1 VNRKQSNFCG
11 NFPVT
16 DGEGK
21 PLKVMVGLG
30 CMAEFCVVSR
40 ANLIKL
46 RPEMPLAKAALV
58 GCATVTGYG
67 TRRADQR
74 DVVILRHSYSSYIYT
89 SQITVTPF
97 YNVLQVVGRNAYIG
111 TVPVDVSAISVYV
124 FRCVHERD
132 SSNLTCVPSL
142 RLPGT
147 AL

>member
-1 VNRKQSNFCG
+1 MNRKQSNFCG

-67 TRRADQR
+67 TRLIYYNGLLR
-74 DVVILRHSYSSYIYT
+74 DVRH
-89 SQITVTPF
+89 
-97 YNVLQVVGRNAYIG
+97 
-111 TVPVDVSAISVYV
+111 
-124 FRCVHERD
+124 
-132 SSNLTCVPSL
+132 
-142 RLPGT
+142 T
-147 AL
+147 ARRPT

>member
-1 VNRKQSNFCG
+1 MNRKQSNFCG

-74 DVVILRHSYSSYIYT
+74 RRSYIKAFILELYLHLTDHSKTLLQCTT
-89 SQITVTPF
+89 SSRKECI
-97 YNVLQVVGRNAYIG
+97 YRNGSCRRICDLSLCLQMCA
-111 TVPVDVSAISVYV
+111 
-124 FRCVHERD
+124 
-132 SSNLTCVPSL
+132 
-142 RLPGT
+142 
-147 AL
+147 